1 MTPDGL
7 SSATFSAG
15 YSISEDRLLLHV
27 ITSGAQAGIWLTRRG
42 TLTLAKAINQ
52 TLESL
57 YAMDSSLAAAKSHL
71 PEIAEFGQRAAS
83 GEFPIK
89 GQKALCANVG
99 LTTVLYEVRFK
110 AVDAT
115 TAFFYL
121 LDIHG
126 AGFSLTLQR
135 PMLHA
140 LLNLLQS
147 QTKYAGW
154 NVDLIPSAAF
164 LIDQNTNSLTPLLH

>member
-1 MTPDGL
+1 MTSDDL
-7 SSATFSAG
+7 SSASFSAG
-15 YSISEDRLLLHV
+15 YSITEDRLLLHV
-27 ITSGAQAGIWLTRRG
+27 ITSGAQASIWLTRRG

-57 YAMDSSLAAAKSHL
+57 YAMDSSLAVAKSHL

-89 GQKALCANVG
+89 GQKTLCANVG
-99 LTTVLYEVRFK
+99 LATVLHEVRFK
-110 AVDAT
+110 SVDAT

-121 LDIHG
+121 LDING
-126 AGFSLTLQR
+126 TGFSLTLQR

-147 QTKYAGW
+147 QTNHAGW
-154 NVDLIPSAAF
+154 NVDLIPSAGS
-164 LIDQNTNSLTPLLH
+164 LINQNKDALTSLLH

>member
-1 MTPDGL
+1 MTPDDL

-57 YAMDSSLAAAKSHL
+57 YAMDSSLAVAKTHL
-71 PEIAEFGQRAAS
+71 PEITEFGQRAAS
-83 GEFPIK
+83 REFPIK
-89 GQKALCANVG
+89 GQKTSSANVG
-99 LTTVLYEVRFK
+99 LATVLYEVRFK
-110 AVDAT
+110 SVDAT

-121 LDIHG
+121 LDING

-147 QTKYAGW
+147 QTNHAGW
-154 NVDLIPSAAF
+154 NTILIPLAA
-164 LIDQNTNSLTPLLH
+164 SLNQKTDSLLSVLH